1 MNSSNLKY
9 QGLVAVDFDGTLFCS
24 SRSRKVDSSSKT
36 VPATICEENHAAL
49 KTLGARKICRVIVT
63 GRSLFSFLGAAEKLN
78 LDIDYLIFSSGA
90 GLLRWSGRE
99 LLRCCSLSSEEI
111 QEIGSVLKAEKA
123 DFMIQAPIPDNHHL
137 YYWSAGEGHPDFYRR
152 LEIYREWSRPLAEN
166 EPGPEEASQFIAVL
180 PPQTRLK
187 PFYRKLKNFSLIR
200 ATSPIDHESIWLEI
214 FPPTVNKG
222 LATEELTRSLG
233 LSAKDVLGVG
243 NDTNDLDLL
252 EWAGTA
258 YTVSDAHG
266 DLSLRFPSEGTCGEG
281 GFARAVAVWLSRR
294 SD

>member
-1 MNSSNLKY
+1 MNYSNIPY

-24 SRSRKVDSSSKT
+24 SRAGRADSSSGT
-36 VPATICEENHAAL
+36 VPARVCEENHAAL
-49 KTLGARKICRVIVT
+49 KSLGTRQICRVIVT

-90 GLLRWSGRE
+90 GLLRWSDRE
-99 LLRCCSLSSEEI
+99 LLKCASLGSEEI
-111 QEIGSVLKAEKA
+111 QEIGSILKAEKA

-137 YYWSAGEGHPDFYRR
+137 HYWSAGEGHSDFYRR
-152 LEIYREWSRPLAEN
+152 LEIYREWSRPLSEN
-166 EPGPEEASQFIAVL
+166 ERGPEKASQFIAVL
-180 PPQTRLK
+180 PPRTQLE
-187 PFYRKLKNFSLIR
+187 PFYSKLKNFSLIR

-233 LSAKDVLGVG
+233 LSAQDVLGVG

-258 YTVSDAHG
+258 YTVADAHG
-266 DLSLRFPSEGTCGEG
+266 DLSDRFPSEGTCAEG
-281 GFARAVAVWLSRR
+281 GFARAVAVWLARR
-294 SD
+294 YD